1 MFQHRDLLGYGAGSP
16 IDIDELRSTLAVQ
29 IDPYGPINVT
39 RVVIA
44 APASQFQIAVIAITW
59 RCNKAELR
67 LILSVMHHLSPN
79 GPVIHSTLP

>member
-1 MFQHRDLLGYGAGSP
+1 MFQHRDLSGYGAGSP
-16 IDIDELRSTLAVQ
+16 IDIDELRSTLDVH
-29 IDPYGPINVT
+29 IGPYGSINVT

-44 APASQFQIAVIAITW
+44 AAASQFQIAVIAITW

-79 GPVIHSTLP
+79 GPVIHSTLS